1 MLIDWFTVGAQV
13 LNFLVLVWLL
23 KRFLYQPVLD
33 AIDAREKKIADEL
46 ARAAN
51 SEEKA
56 EQDRQLFAQKNQ
68 QFDTER
74 EQHMQ
79 QVRDQA
85 RAEGAQLLAQAREAA
100 EALKTRQLAALD
112 AEQSALANEL
122 ARRTRAE
129 VFALTRQAF
138 AAMADSELEAQLL
151 KVFIQRLQSADH
163 VQEMLAQSGQSD
175 SKDSPDS
182 VLIASAFAL
191 SAAQQGM
198 LRAEVKACL
207 KQDVALQF
215 EVDPA
220 LLAGIELTVGGY
232 RLGWSLNSYL
242 SGLQES
248 TA

>member
-46 ARAAN
+46 AQAA
-51 SEEKA
+51 SAEDKA
-56 EQDRQLFAQKNQ
+56 EQDRQLYMQKNQ
-68 QFDTER
+68 QFDAGR
-74 EQHMQ
+74 DQLMQ

-85 RAEGAQLLAQAREAA
+85 KAEGAQILAQAREDAA
-100 EALKTRQLAALD
+100 ALKTRQLAAL
-112 AEQSALANEL
+112 AAQQSTIANEL

-138 AAMADSELEAQLL
+138 TAMADSELEAQLL
-151 KVFIQRLQSADH
+151 KVFIRRLQSADST
-163 VQEMLAQSGQSD
+163 QDIFALSAPGNTNAKPNSAI
-175 SKDSPDS
+175 
-182 VLIASAFAL
+182 IASAFTL
-191 SAAQQGM
+191 STAQQEM
-198 LRAEVKACL
+198 LRTEVKTYL
-207 KQDVALQF
+207 KQDVVLQF

-232 RLGWSLNSYL
+232 SLGWSLNSYL
-242 SGLQES
+242 SGLQETS
-248 TA
+248 S